1 MDDDMDDAYGSYYSY
16 YSRPRDA
23 PPIVRLDPITDYNIQ
38 YVEGSGSSRG
48 KSIDLVFILDCT
60 GSMQKYINS
69 VRDHIIGICDMIR
82 GEEGLNGPD
91 DLRVAVVNY
100 RDHPPQDSTYIYKFH
115 PFTSDIPELQTYI
128 KGLTGT
134 HYSAHP
140 YAHRTDVLATASGGG
155 DGPEAV
161 TSAMAATLTEL
172 EWRREAARM
181 AVLVAD
187 APPHGIGEGGDQ
199 FKGGDPLG
207 HDPLV
212 VARTMAQNGITMF
225 MVACEDTLSG
235 YSHAVDFFQ
244 AICNMTSGVMLPLFS
259 ADLLA
264 MTIVG
269 SVLENMDMER
279 LITEIGMEV
288 AQRIK
293 EKGES
298 MESVEEVA
306 QELHE
311 RLLLR
316 NEQTKQVRLPEV
328 YVPHENAK
336 KNVSTWMNASCL
348 GDAVPHILA
357 VPGKRLTEKF
367 RKQNYA
373 AGFNYTPGG
382 RLPPRRS
389 TSVASPPSTTTSTT
403 SSALGIP
410 PTPSSP
416 TAHPHPHSPPTATS
430 PSRRVVSDF
439 KPFGAPAAGDGKMGV
454 SVFGAPMLST
464 PGPGGGM
471 FGSMG
476 RAPGGHGGLREREEE
491 EDEEDDDEGARLR
504 REAISLD
511 QARRIATQAVFRAGR
526 F

>member
-1 MDDDMDDAYGSYYSY
+1 MDDDSMDDYSSERSYSSYSSSYYSY
-16 YSRPRDA
+16 YNRART
-23 PPIVRLDPITDYNIQ
+23 PPTPVRADPVTSYDIHF
-38 YVEGSGSSRG
+38 VEGTGSSRG
-48 KSIDLVFILDCT
+48 KCIDLAFILDCT

-69 VRDHIIGICDMIR
+69 VRDHISGICEMIR

-91 DLRVAVVNY
+91 DVRVAIVNY
-100 RDHPPQDSTYIYKFH
+100 RDHPPQDSTYVYKFH
-115 PFTSDIPELQTYI
+115 PFTSNIPEVQEYL
-128 KGLTGT
+128 KGL
-134 HYSAHP
+134 
-140 YAHRTDVLATASGGG
+140 TASGGG

-161 TSAMAATLTEL
+161 TAGMAATLTEL
-172 EWRREAARM
+172 EWRREAAKM
-181 AVLVAD
+181 VVLVAD
-187 APPHGIGEGGDQ
+187 APPHGVSSGRVDEAELTETI
-199 FKGGDPLG
+199 G

-212 VARTMAQNGITMF
+212 IARTMAQNGITFF

-244 AICNMTSGVMLPLFS
+244 AICNMTSGVMLPLTT

-279 LITEIGMEV
+279 LIAEIGVEV
-288 AQRIK
+288 AQRIRQ
-293 EKGES
+293 KGET

-316 NEQTKQVRLPEV
+316 NEQTKQVHLPEV
-328 YVPHENAK
+328 YVPHDNAK
-336 KNVSTWMNASCL
+336 KNVSTWMNAQYIQ
-348 GDAVPHILA
+348 DAVPNILN

-367 RKQNYA
+367 RKQNYS

-382 RLPPRRS
+382 RLPPRR
-389 TSVASPPSTTTSTT
+389 VASAASG
-403 SSALGIP
+403 SASGVP

-416 TAHPHPHSPPTATS
+416 EAPGLASSPPSIATS
-430 PSRRVVSDF
+430 PSRRIVSDF
-439 KPFGAPAAGDGKMGV
+439 KPFGATSPPGKTGGL
-454 SVFGAPMLST
+454 SVFGAPMLT
-464 PGPGGGM
+464 TGPGGGM
-471 FGSMG
+471 FGSAGKTPMINDG
-476 RAPGGHGGLREREEE
+476 MRGGTA
-491 EDEEDDDEGARLR
+491 DDDDDDDDDETGTRLKT
-504 REAISLD
+504 EAISLD

>member
-1 MDDDMDDAYGSYYSY
+1 MDEEMDVYSSDPYSSSGYYSY
-16 YSRPRDA
+16 YRSRFNPEPVER
-23 PPIVRLDPITDYNIQ
+23 PPPITDYNIRF
-38 YVEGSGSSRG
+38 VEGSGSSRG
-48 KSIDLVFILDCT
+48 KCIDLVFILDCT

-100 RDHPPQDSTYIYKFH
+100 RDHPPQDSTYVYKFH
-115 PFTSDIPELQTYI
+115 PFTSDIPDVQNYL
-128 KGLTGT
+128 KGL
-134 HYSAHP
+134 
-140 YAHRTDVLATASGGG
+140 TASGGG

-161 TSAMAATLTEL
+161 TAAMAATLTEL

-199 FKGGDPLG
+199 FKQGDPDG

-212 VARTMAQNGITMF
+212 IARMMAQNGITMF
-225 MVACEDTLSG
+225 MRRGSSSVSLYNLETPRLRA
-235 YSHAVDFFQ
+235 H
-244 AICNMTSGVMLPLFS
+244 ICG
-259 ADLLA
+259 
-264 MTIVG
+264 
-269 SVLENMDMER
+269 R
-279 LITEIGMEV
+279 
-288 AQRIK
+288 
-293 EKGES
+293 
-298 MESVEEVA
+298 
-306 QELHE
+306 ELHE

-336 KNVSTWMNASCL
+336 KNVSTWMNATYI
-348 GDAVPHILA
+348 GDAVPNILA
-357 VPGKRLTEKF
+357 VPGKRLTDKF

-373 AGFNYTPGG
+373 AGFTYTPGG
-382 RLPPRRS
+382 RLPPRR
-389 TSVASPPSTTTSTT
+389 TSVTPSATST
-403 SSALGIP
+403 AV
-410 PTPSSP
+410 
-416 TAHPHPHSPPTATS
+416 PPTASS
-430 PSRRVVSDF
+430 PIHSSPPASSFPASSPPRRIVSDF
-439 KPFGAPAAGDGKMGV
+439 KPFGAPASDKL

-476 RAPGGHGGLREREEE
+476 RTPGAIGGMRDTKVDEDD
-491 EDEEDDDEGARLR
+491 EDEDEEGARLR
-504 REAISLD
+504 KDAISLD